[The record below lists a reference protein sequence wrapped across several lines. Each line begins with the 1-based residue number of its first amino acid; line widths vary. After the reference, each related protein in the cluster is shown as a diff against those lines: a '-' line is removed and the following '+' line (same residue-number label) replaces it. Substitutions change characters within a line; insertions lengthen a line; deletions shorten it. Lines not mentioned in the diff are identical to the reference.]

1 METKIVKKNG
11 HQWAEI
17 RLPTGG
23 RNIQVFVSKGGWMHK
38 DSEYV
43 GETNKPKSRYFSKDT
58 SDYNIRWSQNGVA
71 FLKFEQLEEIFKEIE
86 NAKSIL
92 D

>member
-17 RLPTGG
+17 RLATGG
-23 RNIQVFVSKGGWMHK
+23 CNIQVFVSKGGWMYK

-43 GETNKPKSRYFSKDT
+43 GEANKPKSRYYSKDT
-58 SDYNIRWSQNGVA
+58 SEYNIRWSQNGAA
-71 FLKFEQLEEIFKEIE
+71 FLKFDELEEIFKEIE
-86 NAKSIL
+86 SAKALL